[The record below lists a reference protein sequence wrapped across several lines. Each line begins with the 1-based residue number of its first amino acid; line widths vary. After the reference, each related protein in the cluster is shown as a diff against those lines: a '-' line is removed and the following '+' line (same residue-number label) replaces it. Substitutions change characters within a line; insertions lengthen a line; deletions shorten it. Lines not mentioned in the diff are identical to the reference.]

1 MISVGIDVSKGKSMA
16 CFLDSDGEILYKPFL
31 FEHTFSGIQRLT
43 DRIQEQEK
51 NGPVKIIMEA
61 TGIYHLPVAIH
72 LHEQGFDVSV
82 VNPLSTSRYRNID
95 VRNVK
100 TDKAD
105 SVSIANYG
113 RSYWHTLPAFKMH
126 TDEYFWLN
134 DAADDYL
141 TISKSQN
148 RLDLLFKN
156 KLERSMPGIDKELA
170 SLNKETGKN
179 KLLDFVMQY
188 PHFAAITAMSE
199 AEFIED
205 FCIWARKKGYRA
217 SKSKATTIYSLA
229 LNGIPSTP
237 DSQYNRDSIQ
247 MYADLLREAETAL
260 IGILARM
267 REIAKTLPE
276 YELVGEMGG
285 VGNIVQVMLIAKIGD
300 VRQFPKKGA
309 LVAYAGLDS
318 PPNQSGVNPGTG
330 MPITKRGKSKLRKI
344 LYQLVMTLLSHE
356 EPADNVVYNFVKRK
370 VAEGKPKKVAI
381 IAGMAK
387 FLRQYYGR
395 VMNLYRQS
403 GLL

>member
-170 SLNKETGKN
+170 SLNKETGKISCWTLSCN
-179 KLLDFVMQY
+179 ILILLLLQQCLKL
-188 PHFAAITAMSE
+188 
-199 AEFIED
+199 
-205 FCIWARKKGYRA
+205 
-217 SKSKATTIYSLA
+217 
-229 LNGIPSTP
+229 N
-237 DSQYNRDSIQ
+237 
-247 MYADLLREAETAL
+247 LLRTSVFGQEKRDTGL
-260 IGILARM
+260 QKVKQPRF
-267 REIAKTLPE
+267 TLWP
-276 YELVGEMGG
+276 
-285 VGNIVQVMLIAKIGD
+285 
-300 VRQFPKKGA
+300 
-309 LVAYAGLDS
+309 
-318 PPNQSGVNPGTG
+318 
-330 MPITKRGKSKLRKI
+330 
-344 LYQLVMTLLSHE
+344 
-356 EPADNVVYNFVKRK
+356 
-370 VAEGKPKKVAI
+370 
-381 IAGMAK
+381 
-387 FLRQYYGR
+387 
-395 VMNLYRQS
+395 
-403 GLL
+403 